1 MTEPQDLDQRAMEW
15 LNERWQGQKTCPVCR
30 NNKWQLGGLVE
41 LRPYTGG
48 SLVIGGGVF
57 PVLQVICENCGNT
70 LLFNALVAGLLP
82 PGASA

>member
-1 MTEPQDLDQRAMEW
+1 MAW
-15 LNERWQGQKTCPVCR
+15 LNDRWQGQKTCPVCS

-48 SLVIGGGVF
+48 GLVIGGGVF
-57 PVLQVICENCGNT
+57 PTLQVICENCGNT

-82 PGASA
+82 PEPRA